1 MWNYIHRDQIRVN
14 NLYYVSQPLHPPLSL
29 SIASIS
35 FGTQYLSTLRFIQQL
50 QYSPFSSWNTFFWC
64 NSSLKGRSSG
74 HGMPTKQGFGEFNA
88 HNSSRENVSAG
99 TVVFAWISMPS
110 FDSSTNR
117 SILLLAVICWWNLPF
132 VCCFSVA
139 RSVCVQINK
148 SRLGNRDHAMWSDVI
163 QRGTHERNHS
173 Q

>member
-1 MWNYIHRDQIRVN
+1 
-14 NLYYVSQPLHPPLSL
+14 
-29 SIASIS
+29 
-35 FGTQYLSTLRFIQQL
+35 
-50 QYSPFSSWNTFFWC
+50 
-64 NSSLKGRSSG
+64 
-74 HGMPTKQGFGEFNA
+74 MPTKQGFGEFNA

-139 RSVCVQINK
+139 RSVCVHINN
-148 SRLGNRDHAMWSDVI
+148 SRLEISCTVIMMSSGAQLNKESTHSNRAVVYEMRNNIIRAI
-163 QRGTHERNHS
+163 QLFLSTQRQWRRMRRKAS
-173 Q
+173 QYMNIAETNGYAGAIAIRSPLLLQISPAWVS